1 MVQGFQYTFPT
12 NQETFNPNSIERVEK
27 IPVKTWKTRPAYCS
41 ILEILNKKGDLTD
54 AELFDQL
61 KREFD
66 DLGYKDFNELLLR
79 LEVGGKINTVSL
91 SRGKRHIELV

>member
-1 MVQGFQYTFPT
+1 
-12 NQETFNPNSIERVEK
+12 
-27 IPVKTWKTRPAYCS
+27 
-41 ILEILNKKGDLTD
+41 LEILNKKGDLTD

-66 DLGYKDFNELLLR
+66 DLGYKDFNEILLR

-91 SRGKRHIELV
+91 SRGKRRIELV

>member
-1 MVQGFQYTFPT
+1 M
-12 NQETFNPNSIERVEK
+12 RVRK
-27 IPVKTWKTRPAYCS
+27 IQIKTWKTRPAYYV
-41 ILEILNKKGDLTD
+41 ILDILNKKGDLTD

-91 SRGKRHIELV
+91 TRGKRRIELIQNP

>member
-1 MVQGFQYTFPT
+1 MHR
-12 NQETFNPNSIERVEK
+12 ERK
-27 IPVKTWKTRPAYCS
+27 NIPIKTWKTRPAYCS
-41 ILEILNKKGDLTD
+41 ILEILEKKGDLTD
-54 AELFDQL
+54 TELFEQL

-91 SRGKRHIELV
+91 TRGKRRIELV

>member
-1 MVQGFQYTFPT
+1 
-12 NQETFNPNSIERVEK
+12 
-27 IPVKTWKTRPAYCS
+27 
-41 ILEILNKKGDLTD
+41 LEILEKKGDLTD
-54 AELFDQL
+54 TELFEQL

-91 SRGKRHIELV
+91 TRGKRRIELI

>member
-1 MVQGFQYTFPT
+1 
-12 NQETFNPNSIERVEK
+12 
-27 IPVKTWKTRPAYCS
+27 
-41 ILEILNKKGDLTD
+41 LEILNKKGDLTD

-91 SRGKRHIELV
+91 SRGKRRIELV